1 MASQN
6 NLINVKKK
14 KNPKNK
20 MCPLNKAVYSLD
32 DYHLVSIN
40 P

>member
-14 KNPKNK
+14 NPQKK